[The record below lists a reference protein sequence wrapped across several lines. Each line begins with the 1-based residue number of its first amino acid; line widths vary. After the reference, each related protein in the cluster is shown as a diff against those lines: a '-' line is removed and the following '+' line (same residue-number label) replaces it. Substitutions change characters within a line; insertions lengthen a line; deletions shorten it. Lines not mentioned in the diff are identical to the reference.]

1 MHILFMI
8 LGRIFG
14 TLLEGRMMGWV
25 SKDDTSGLLQRYA
38 LYAVLAIVAVGVVE
52 MLLIATGH
60 ESIVTQLR

>member
-25 SKDDTSGLLQRYA
+25 SKDDTSGLLQRYG
-38 LYAVLAIVAVGVVE
+38 LYLVLAVIGVAVVE